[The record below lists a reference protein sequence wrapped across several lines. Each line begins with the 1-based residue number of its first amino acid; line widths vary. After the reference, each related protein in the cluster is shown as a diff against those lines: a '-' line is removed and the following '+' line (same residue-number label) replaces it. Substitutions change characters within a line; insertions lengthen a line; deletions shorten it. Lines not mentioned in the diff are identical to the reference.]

1 MPDAEGNTHG
11 NTHARS
17 LNVTCYKRA
26 ANVLITRL
34 IATALGRRHLGKKNK
49 HSNKQNRLINS
60 TALWRL
66 QLTKKMTIIMS

>member
-1 MPDAEGNTHG
+1 MPDAEGNTQG

-26 ANVLITRL
+26 ANVLITWL
-34 IATALGRRHLGKKNK
+34 IATALGRWRLGKMNK
-49 HSNKQNRLINS
+49 HSNRLINS